1 MKCFPWNAIKKRNE
15 MSAYR
20 RWGKRSLDLIALFA
34 VSPFVLLLGVV
45 VALVVRLQLGSPVF
59 FCQMRAGLRA
69 KPFVL
74 LKFRTMVVEYDER
87 GKLLS
92 DEKRLTPL
100 GELLRRYSLD
110 EIPQFCNVLKGE
122 MSLVGPRPLLMKYLE
137 CYTQDQA
144 RRHEVRPGITG
155 WAQVNGRN
163 ALSWDE
169 RLQQDVWYVDHW
181 TLALDLRILAHTFW
195 RVLRT
200 EGISQEGFATMPE
213 FRGSGPR
220 SAGEETP

>member
-137 CYTQDQA
+137 RYTQDQA

-213 FRGSGPR
+213 FRGSGSR